1 MQLQDAKYEL
11 LSEQQQQEVQNFIND
26 LLRKNTTGNDFNAS
40 KYKKKVLKVSTWSE
54 KEVSVFERNNKLF
67 KKWTP
72 TTW

>member
-26 LLRKNTTGNDFNAS
+26 LLRKKTTGNDFNAS

-54 KEVSVFERNNKLF
+54 KEVSVFERKNKLF